1 MRNLISCAY
10 VTFAT
15 SLFVVTG
22 FASADDADFRSL
34 KRVNVADP
42 PNLGEFIKDR
52 QRAIELGKSLFWDTQ
67 MGSDVVGSPRVFPQR
82 YSGM

>member
-10 VTFAT
+10 VTFTT

-42 PNLGEFIKDR
+42 PNLGEAALRGFERDYTW
-52 QRAIELGKSLFWDTQ
+52 RARARRAPQ
-67 MGSDVVGSPRVFPQR
+67 DVALARDAGAT
-82 YSGM
+82 SG